1 VRAYTQEI
9 EERVR
14 LHVQVRSWTRSGLL
28 ERSQAAAL
36 DADIRTDLKCT
47 NRIPRFVLAFFTV
60 VVVGAAFRLVHVI
73 LTLHGG
79 TDLFGLNI
87 VFGVGCAVMAEWLV
101 SKVRL
106 YRFGIEEALAMAA
119 VVFMGRGASLF
130 VDERHMTV
138 GLSVAA
144 FVALIVYL
152 RLGLI
157 YSAVVAMCCASAIPF
172 QFDRADWVRRLIA
185 AATLGAVFAAARSL
199 HRRYGDDYP
208 GDEYASLKA
217 VSWLGAYLAMNLRI
231 FDIAASVSPA
241 TSVPGGIYWTTYA
254 LIWLLPA
261 AGLTIAIR
269 ERDRQLLAANFVMA
283 LVTLVTNKPYLGW
296 TRTSWDPM
304 LLGAMLTGVAI
315 AIRWWLSRGEAGQRA
330 GFTSAP
336 LLEVDREALRALG
349 AISFAAQ
356 PHAAA
361 AHSVPSDGGFDGGRS
376 GGGGADAGF

>member
-1 VRAYTQEI
+1 VRAYTREI

-14 LHVQVRSWTRSGLL
+14 LHLQVRSWTRSGLV

-36 DADIRTDLKCT
+36 DADLRTDLKRT

-60 VVVGAAFRLVHVI
+60 VVVAAAVGLVRVI
-73 LTLHGG
+73 LALHGS
-79 TDLFGLNI
+79 DLFGVN
-87 VFGVGCAVMAEWLV
+87 VAFGVGCAVMAQWLV

-144 FVALIVYL
+144 FIALVVYL

-172 QFDRADWVRRLIA
+172 QFDLADWVRRLIA
-185 AATLGAVFAAARSL
+185 AATLGAVFAVARSL

-208 GDEYASLKA
+208 GDEYASLQA
-217 VSWLGAYLAMNLRI
+217 LSWLGAYLAVNLRI
-231 FDIAASVSPA
+231 FDIAATVPTT
-241 TSVPGGIYWTTYA
+241 TSVPGGIYWTTYV

-269 ERDRQLLAANFVMA
+269 ERDRQLLAANLVMA

-304 LLGAMLTGVAI
+304 LLGAMLTAVAI
-315 AIRWWLSRGEAGQRA
+315 VIRRWLSRGEAGQRA
-330 GFTSAP
+330 GFTSVP
-336 LLEVDREALRALG
+336 LLEVDREGLRPLG
-349 AISFAAQ
+349 AISFVVQ

-361 AHSVPSDGGFDGGRS
+361 AHSVHSDGGFDGGRS